1 VVQTLA
7 EALITENLL
16 TPKQLEEIYNK
27 ISIQRESFVTV
38 IVNNSYIDETK
49 MAMFLAKY
57 LNLPFVN
64 LVNKKTDTTVINLLP
79 EKLIREHNIFPLFK
93 VMDSLVL
100 GMIDPMDYKSIEEIE
115 NFTNLRIEPVVV
127 TVSDLNSTIN
137 KWFGSDSSIK
147 KIIDSMDKQPIE
159 SFEVLEEGSIFK
171 LRDELGP
178 INKLAYLIITSAIN
192 DRASDIHLEPKQNG
206 LDVRFRLDGVLHKIW
221 TLPSNLSNPLTSS
234 IKILSKMDI
243 VEKRL
248 PIDGSFRIQ
257 TDSKTIDIRVSSY
270 PMIHGEKLVLRLLD
284 QESNIFDLQNLGMDF
299 DMYTSIRQ
307 MVQRNHGIFL
317 VTGPTGSGKTT
328 TLYAILNQIKNIE
341 KNIVT
346 IEDPVEY
353 HIPLINQSET
363 NPKCGLSFSKG
374 LRSILR
380 QDPDIILIGE
390 IRDKET
396 AEIAFQAALT
406 GHLVFSTL
414 HTNDATS
421 TIARLIDMDVD
432 PYLISSVL
440 IGILSQRLVR
450 KTCNDCTDLYVPETE
465 FLNWANI
472 NNTDDLLKGK
482 GCNSCHNTG
491 YKGRIGLF
499 ELLTMNDNLRGLIN
513 QGKYSELEIRNVLEK
528 ESFITLKDDGIKKV
542 TQNITTLEEVV
553 RVVQ

>member
-7 EALITENLL
+7 EALITENLI

-27 ISIQRESFVTV
+27 IAIQKEAFVTV
-38 IVNNSYIDETK
+38 IVNNSYIDETN

-64 LVNKKTDTTVINLLP
+64 LANKKTDNSVINLLP
-79 EKLIREHNIFPLFK
+79 EKLIREYNVFPLFK

-100 GMIDPMDYKSIEEIE
+100 AMIDPMDYKSIEEVE
-115 NFTNLRIEPVVV
+115 SFTNFRVEPVVV
-127 TVSDLNSTIN
+127 TVTDLQNTIN
-137 KWFGSDSSIK
+137 KWFGADSSIK
-147 KIIDSMDKQPIE
+147 NIIDSMNKQPID
-159 SFEVLEEGSIFK
+159 SFEILEEGTVFK

-192 DRASDIHLEPKQNG
+192 DHASDIHLEPKQNG

-221 TLPSNLSNPLTSS
+221 SLPPNLCTPLTSS

-257 TDSKTIDIRVSSY
+257 TDTKTIDIRVSSY

-284 QESNIFDLQNLGMDF
+284 QDGNIFDLRNLGMDF
-299 DMYTSIRQ
+299 DMYTNIRQ
-307 MVQRNHGIFL
+307 MVQKNHGIFL

-363 NPKCGLSFSKG
+363 NPKCGLTFSKG

-421 TIARLIDMDVD
+421 TIARLIEMNVE

-450 KTCNDCTDLYVPETE
+450 KTCKDCTDLYVPETE
-465 FLNWANI
+465 FLNWAKMENS
-472 NNTDDLLKGK
+472 TELLRGK
-482 GCNSCHNTG
+482 GCNNCHNTG
-491 YKGRIGLF
+491 YKGRVGLF
-499 ELLTMNDNLRGLIN
+499 ELLTMNDSLKNLIN
-513 QGKYSELEIRNVLEK
+513 QGKYSEIDIREVLEK
-528 ESFITLKDDGIKKV
+528 ESFISLKDDGIKKV
-542 TQNITTLEEVV
+542 KQNVTTLEEVV

>member
-1 VVQTLA
+1 MVQTLA